1 MAQVL
6 ELLTSVDTFHDLHI
20 IADSR
25 KAVIKVDRQAL
36 HSLLL
41 DHTCML
47 NELQRHGV
55 KASCPPPPR
64 RRERLKV

>member
-1 MAQVL
+1 MAQSL

-25 KAVIKVDRQAL
+25 KAAVRVDRQAL
-36 HSLLL
+36 HGLLL
-41 DHTCML
+41 DHTCLL

-55 KASCPPPPR
+55 RATCPPPPR
-64 RRERLKV
+64 KRERIK